1 MIKREIQQQT
11 GDVML
16 KVKSRQLGNVAV
28 LALEGRIVTG
38 ETATLSEAVRL
49 QSDANSL
56 VLDLARVT
64 TVDARGLGLL
74 LELRDNVQANGV
86 RFKVINATN
95 LVRRVFEITRLDSV
109 FEFSP
114 AVEYTPSVSRPRAVG
129 VMPYAAC
136 A

>member
-1 MIKREIQQQT
+1 
-11 GDVML
+11 ML
-16 KVKSRQLGNVAV
+16 KVNTRQLENVAV
-28 LALEGRIVTG
+28 IVLEGRMVTG
-38 ETATLSEAVRL
+38 ETDILSDAVRL
-49 QSDANSL
+49 QSDVSSL

-74 LELRDNVQANGV
+74 LELRDEVQSRGI

-114 AVEYTPSVSRPRAVG
+114 AVEFAPSVSRPRAMG